1 MSLFNTASFE
11 ISYTNTLVKDKGTF
25 VSTPTHVSV
34 FSSEGT
40 SILFREEVEESL
52 TIFLNVQ
59 SMSLLVIKN
68 SGIDDARISTVED
81 IPMSESQSEYAAALT
96 LELQKLVNDF
106 LSEDRVNTV
115 DEATKARVLEMV
127 CEAPLFAIR

>member
-11 ISYTNTLVKDKGTF
+11 ISYTNTLVKDKGTI
-25 VSTPTHVSV
+25 VVTPQQVIV
-34 FSSEGT
+34 ASSEEA
-40 SILFREEVEESL
+40 SMA
-52 TIFLNVQ
+52 IFLNVQ

-96 LELQKLVNDF
+96 LELQKLVNGF

>member
-11 ISYTNTLVKDKGTF
+11 ISYTNTLAKDKGTI
-25 VSTPTHVSV
+25 VVTPQQIIVA
-34 FSSEGT
+34 SSEEA
-40 SILFREEVEESL
+40 SMA
-52 TIFLNVQ
+52 IFLNVQ

-96 LELQKLVNDF
+96 LELQKLVNGF
-106 LSEDRVNTV
+106 LSEDRVNAV